1 MRAVSFFQPR
11 ETAMMMKSRALR
23 QLVGAGVMCA
33 TVMLSGCV
41 AVSSSRGDTDRAAG
55 PIKTV
60 YHLTLGLD
68 EAQRAMGNVRNHLAA
83 DPTAK
88 IIVVS
93 NGDGILF
100 QLDGAKDRNGN
111 PFDASIQDLAGRG
124 VEFRLCNNTL
134 VQRKIDRSRV
144 VPDVSIVPS
153 GVAEAARLQAREGF
167 TYLRP

>member
-1 MRAVSFFQPR
+1 
-11 ETAMMMKSRALR
+11 MKSKERVLRA
-23 QLVGAGVMCA
+23 LVGASVIGA
-33 TVMLSGCV
+33 AALLSGCV
-41 AVSSSRGDTDRAAG
+41 AVQSSTTASDTRASA
-55 PIKTV
+55 PVKVV
-60 YHLTLGLD
+60 YHLTMGLD

-83 DPTAK
+83 DPKAK

-111 PFDASIQDLAGRG
+111 PFDATIQDLKGQG

-144 VPDVSIVPS
+144 IPDVSIVQS

-167 TYLRP
+167 VYLRP